1 LKILERRQERVEF
14 KKRGKRKKGE
24 KKERGERRKI
34 DTKLINHN

>member
-1 LKILERRQERVEF
+1 LKILEGGQERVEF